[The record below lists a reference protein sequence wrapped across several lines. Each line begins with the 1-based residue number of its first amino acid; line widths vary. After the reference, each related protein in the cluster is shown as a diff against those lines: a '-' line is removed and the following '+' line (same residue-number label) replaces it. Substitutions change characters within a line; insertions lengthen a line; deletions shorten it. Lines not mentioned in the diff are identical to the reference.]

1 MFENH
6 SFPWTARRFANM
18 AGCAVQNE
26 QLEPEMKRIL
36 IGLIVA
42 AGLGAGGWFGFN
54 LYVQHRATGEVEAAF
69 ERIRSGG
76 GKASHGKITFELATR
91 TLTIEDIAVEPA
103 QPQLAKI
110 KVAKV
115 TAVGVRQPDETHF
128 SADNID
134 LSGVEVAYTSSEQA
148 KLKANYKIPQISA
161 RDFYGPTRADGTP
174 LSGSIIDMYRFMLAQ
189 YATVSASSIT
199 APTIA
204 VNVDAGSGNAGSGD
218 YVYSGLSVQNLNRGK
233 IETAKTDRVS
243 FTLDLAQPSKPAK
256 MTGEMSGLAIYDFDA
271 TAVRAA
277 LDQQVSSDDN
287 FHRIYRRISVNSYV
301 VTTAPGV
308 RVLIDGITFDDIAI
322 RPSKFRP
329 AEIIAL
335 VPADGS
341 IPTPAQSRDMIEKVA
356 DFFEG
361 FRIGKAEVG
370 KQTVETPQGTGRLN
384 AVKYDQDKIALEGL
398 EMPLPQGQLK
408 MERFTLKSFSAG
420 NLMRWAASL
429 KTPGQPPSP
438 DQMLG
443 LFRVLEGAEIKGVV
457 SPYKTTRQLFTI
469 DTISLNWGQLVGS
482 IPSKANLV
490 VKMVTPTDPAN
501 PALQPLIMAGV
512 DKLAIDL
519 DLGAAWTESTG
530 AFALAPATI
539 DLGNL
544 AKAQVGFA
552 LANVPRGLFTTDPV
566 QAMGQA
572 AQVETGAIE
581 LSLRDSGVVDLVV
594 AQFARMQNVSRDA
607 ARSAIVEMIRAQGEK
622 IAGASADAKGAV
634 DALAGFVETSGQT
647 LTVKL
652 APRAKVPLMQLMQL
666 IQTDPENALAQ
677 FRIEA
682 STGL

>member
-1 MFENH
+1 
-6 SFPWTARRFANM
+6 
-18 AGCAVQNE
+18 
-26 QLEPEMKRIL
+26 MKRIL

-42 AGLGAGGWFGFN
+42 AVLGAGGWFGFN
-54 LYVQHRATGEVEAAF
+54 LYVQHRATAEVEAAF
-69 ERIRSGG
+69 EQIRAGG
-76 GKASHGKITFELATR
+76 GKASHGKIGFELGTR
-91 TLTIEDIAVEPA
+91 TLTIEDINVEPG
-103 QPQLAKI
+103 QPQLANV

-115 TAVGVRQPDETHF
+115 TAVGVRKPDEAHF
-128 SADNID
+128 SADSIEV
-134 LSGVEVAYTSSEQA
+134 SGVEVAFTSTERA

-161 RDFYGPTRADGTP
+161 RDFSGPTRADSTQ

-189 YATVSASSIT
+189 YATVSASSIV
-199 APTIA
+199 APTVA
-204 VNVDAGSGNAGSGD
+204 VSVDAGTGNAGSGD
-218 YVYSGLSVQNLNRGK
+218 YVYSGLSVQNVNRGK
-233 IETAKTDRVS
+233 IETTKTDRITYAV
-243 FTLDLAQPSKPAK
+243 DLAQPGKPSK
-256 MTGEMSGLAIYDFDA
+256 MTGELSGLAAYDFDA
-271 TAVRAA
+271 AAVRAA
-277 LDQQVSSDDN
+277 LDQQGSSDDS

-341 IPTPAQSRDMIEKVA
+341 IPTPAQSRDMMEKVA

-361 FRIGKAEVG
+361 FQIGKAEIG

-384 AVKYDQDKIALEGL
+384 AVKYDQDRIALEGL
-398 EMPLPQGQLK
+398 DMPMPQGQLK
-408 MERFTLKSFSAG
+408 MERFALKSFSAA

-429 KTPGQPPSP
+429 RTPGQAPSP

-457 SPYKTTRQLFTI
+457 APYKNTRQFVTI

-490 VKMVTPTDPAN
+490 VRMVAPTDPSN
-501 PALQPLIMAGV
+501 PAQRPLVMAGV

-519 DLGAAWTESTG
+519 DLGASWTESSG
-530 AFALAPATI
+530 AFALAPATL

-544 AKAQVGFA
+544 AKAQARFG
-552 LANVPRGLFTTDPV
+552 LANVPRSLFTTDPV

-572 AQVETGAIE
+572 AQVETGTFE

-594 AQFARMQNVSRDA
+594 AQFARMQDVSRDA
-607 ARSAIVEMIRAQGEK
+607 ARSAIVAMIRAQGEK
-622 IAGASADAKGAV
+622 ITGANGDVKMAV

-647 LTVKL
+647 LTAKL
-652 APRAKVPLMQLMQL
+652 TPRAKVPLMQLMQL
-666 IQTDPENALAQ
+666 SQSDPEGALAQ